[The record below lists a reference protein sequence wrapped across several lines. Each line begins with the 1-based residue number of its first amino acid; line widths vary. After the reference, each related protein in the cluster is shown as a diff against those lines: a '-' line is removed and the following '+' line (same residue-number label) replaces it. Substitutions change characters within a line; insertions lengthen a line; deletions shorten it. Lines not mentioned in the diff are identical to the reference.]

1 MVNFKAS
8 LMQGEHKRALAAQDG
23 EKASVSKLEKMK
35 LRPDAECV
43 NANGIALRVGA
54 REKILGGESN
64 AHMKAAIVAPGVL
77 KALGAAADASRA
89 LLCRPGSDFVL
100 SARESPEVEPGAV
113 LLGEAQ
119 RLSLHVCEDES
130 YEWVPFA
137 HPGSDMA
144 LASLAI
150 EAQLLTPPTDGPITL
165 DAAKLGRELAKRLF
179 DEMASDN
186 EIFMYEFESTKLVLR
201 VCGAK
206 FPEKEDEED
215 DEEEDEAAVEVS
227 DEGAAAGGRTPT
239 HCFRGLVD
247 ARTKVYVNRSTVF
260 CSSASQKAVCEGL
273 LLDNAEPMPEK
284 PPKNCVT
291 VNTSDGEAFPVH
303 RSLLKPCIALTKHVR
318 DTSNTHGAEAAV
330 DVDCA
335 TFDRVLLFLESAAR
349 GLGSSFAFDINT
361 LPQLSQAAQ
370 ALGCRPL
377 KESCQKRLG
386 QFEERIRMHRWSE
399 VVAHND
405 AGGCLVTM
413 DGMLFDLNQWL
424 PEHPGGATIIPQQA
438 LNKDCTVFFELYHAS
453 RESFTYLREF
463 YVGELHAE
471 DRELVPKEE
480 ESASEDFMKQLRE
493 YCQPF
498 RYDPGQVVHK
508 SF

>member
-77 KALGAAADASRA
+77 KTLGAAADASRA

-130 YEWVPFA
+130 YEWVPFE

-227 DEGAAAGGRTPT
+227 AGVLLQAAARRRIASAASSTRGR
-239 HCFRGLVD
+239 
-247 ARTKVYVNRSTVF
+247 KSTSTAPP
-260 CSSASQKAVCEGL
+260 SSARARRRRPSARVCCSTMR
-273 LLDNAEPMPEK
+273 NQCP
-284 PPKNCVT
+284 
-291 VNTSDGEAFPVH
+291 
-303 RSLLKPCIALTKHVR
+303 RSRPRIA
-318 DTSNTHGAEAAV
+318 
-330 DVDCA
+330 
-335 TFDRVLLFLESAAR
+335 
-349 GLGSSFAFDINT
+349 
-361 LPQLSQAAQ
+361 
-370 ALGCRPL
+370 
-377 KESCQKRLG
+377 
-386 QFEERIRMHRWSE
+386 
-399 VVAHND
+399 
-405 AGGCLVTM
+405 
-413 DGMLFDLNQWL
+413 
-424 PEHPGGATIIPQQA
+424 
-438 LNKDCTVFFELYHAS
+438 
-453 RESFTYLREF
+453 
-463 YVGELHAE
+463 
-471 DRELVPKEE
+471 
-480 ESASEDFMKQLRE
+480 
-493 YCQPF
+493 
-498 RYDPGQVVHK
+498 
-508 SF
+508 